1 MAAALTSP
9 RHLVKARLAQI
20 NTSQDPQPPTDLPAR
35 EIISPPAP
43 GDVVLYSFYEPSLK
57 AGAYTINIS
66 QRVHLPNDP
75 TDVDKHLLVDGTNTV
90 LQQPFEVVAPQFA
103 IDPKD
108 IHSTYPPQGHA
119 DQPNVLPHIIFNDP
133 HLPWERGP
141 DLDAQESKDN
151 VNSLPWLA
159 VIPFDCNGP
168 DEELRLPPQR
178 LNGSAAVYKNPDG
191 SELKQT
197 ATFTI
202 SMTLKEYFALSPFP
216 PTGTAGTKIW
226 VPPIDDV
233 QDDLSTVVQVIFMSG
248 KLFKS
253 QFASRSDSTKVDIDQ
268 HRFCAHVRNV
278 NTKGMTSAGL
288 DDAAGLFSAVFSR
301 RSGPLDI
308 VVNTPPR
315 TQVVHMIS
323 LEGLGVGPMTNISS
337 MADGDL
343 VAFVSLYSWT
353 YLCQP
358 PLTVNFTDGEFIR

>member
-1 MAAALTSP
+1 MAAAVISP
-9 RHLVKARLAQI
+9 RHLVKANLAEI
-20 NTSQDPQPPTDLPAR
+20 TATQDPQPTTGLPTR

-57 AGAYTINIS
+57 AGPYTINVS
-66 QRVHLPNDP
+66 QRVHLPSDP
-75 TDVDKHLLVDGTNTV
+75 TNVDKHLLVDGINTV

-108 IHSTYPPQGHA
+108 VHSTYPPQGHA

-133 HLPWERGP
+133 HLPWERSP
-141 DLDAQESKDN
+141 DLDDQEAKDN

-168 DEELRLPPQR
+168 NQELRLPLDR
-178 LNGSAAVYKNPDG
+178 LKGPAAVYKKPDG

-216 PTGTAGTKIW
+216 PKGAAGTNIW
-226 VPPIDDV
+226 VPPITDV
-233 QDDLSTVVQVIFMSG
+233 QDDLSTIVEVIFMTG

-253 QFASRSDSTKVDIDQ
+253 QFASQSDATKVDIDQ

-278 NTKGMTSAGL
+278 NNKGMTSAGL
-288 DDAAGLFSAVFSR
+288 DDDAGLFSALFSR

-323 LEGLGVGPMTNISS
+323 IEGLGSGPVTNIAS
-337 MADGDL
+337 MADADL
-343 VAFVSLYSWT
+343 VSFVSLYSWT

-358 PLTVNFTDGEFIR
+358 PLTVNFTDGEFVH